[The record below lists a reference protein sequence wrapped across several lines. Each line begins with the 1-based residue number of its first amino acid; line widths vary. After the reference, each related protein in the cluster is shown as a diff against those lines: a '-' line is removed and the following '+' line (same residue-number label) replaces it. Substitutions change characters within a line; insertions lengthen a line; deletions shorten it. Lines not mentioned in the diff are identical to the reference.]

1 MGKAARSDASVVG
14 PLSDVF
20 QSLTAPAPD
29 VSANHTP
36 NMDRSSEP
44 HIVQRYDGE
53 LNHLHYLVLEVGG
66 LVIYQL
72 RSALNAF
79 AKRDEALAQKVME
92 RDREIDQ
99 LEANADDTIA
109 SVIARRAPMAN
120 DLRLAMATSKC
131 VAALERIGDEAVRIA
146 GVVSL
151 LEHGPATEFQRKRA
165 LEVQRMGDMVFESLK
180 QAVEMFDVW
189 DEAKARAVI
198 ARQRSVETT
207 FDSILRRLMTRPLD
221 DSRAVSWAMS
231 LVVVIKALECVG
243 HHSQHLAEY
252 VTMLVKGSVGRDPAP

>member
-1 MGKAARSDASVVG
+1 
-14 PLSDVF
+14 
-20 QSLTAPAPD
+20 
-29 VSANHTP
+29 
-36 NMDRSSEP
+36 MDSSSER
-44 HIVQRYDGE
+44 HTVQRYDGE
-53 LNHLHYLVLEVGG
+53 LNHLHYLVLEMGG

-79 AKRDEALAQKVME
+79 SHRDVALAQKVID

-99 LEANADDTIA
+99 LEATADETIS

-131 VAALERIGDEAVRIA
+131 VAELERIGDEAVRIA
-146 GVVSL
+146 GAVSL
-151 LEHGPATEFQRKRA
+151 AEEGPASEPQRKRA

-180 QAVEMFDVW
+180 QAVEIFDVW

-207 FDSILRRLMTRPLD
+207 TFDAILRRLMTRPLD
-221 DSRAVSWAMS
+221 DSRAVRRAMS

-252 VTMLVKGSVGRDPAP
+252 VTMLVKGSVGRDPAQ

>member
-1 MGKAARSDASVVG
+1 
-14 PLSDVF
+14 
-20 QSLTAPAPD
+20 
-29 VSANHTP
+29 
-36 NMDRSSEP
+36 MDRSSER

-53 LNHLHYLVLEVGG
+53 LNHLHYLVLEMGG

-72 RSALNAF
+72 RSGLNAF

-92 RDREIDQ
+92 RDREIDH

-131 VAALERIGDEAVRIA
+131 VAELERIGDEAVRIA
-146 GVVSL
+146 RVVPL
-151 LEHGPATEFQRKRA
+151 LEHGPVTESQRARA
-165 LEVQRMGDMVFESLK
+165 LEVQRMGDMAFASLK
-180 QAVEMFDVW
+180 MAVEVFDVW

-198 ARQRSVETT
+198 TRQRRLEKA
-207 FDSILRRLMTRPLD
+207 FDGILRRLMSRPLD

-231 LVVVIKALECVG
+231 QVLVIKALECVG
-243 HHSQHLAEY
+243 HHSQNLAEY
-252 VTMLVKGSVGRDPAP
+252 VTLLVKGSANRDPAP